1 VITILKNIVNCF
13 SEWLFCVKYI
23 EMKKYLFLFCL
34 FLFVVTASFAQQK
47 KFISYTVK
55 SGETVREIAKKFEVK
70 AKTILRLNPGLNK
83 KPKENTLILIPN
95 VNYNKEE
102 EKFRVESE
110 MVSSQ
115 FHITQPKETLFGIAK
130 QYNVSIDSLKAI
142 NTGLLIDGLKIGT
155 VLKIPNEKKLT
166 PEEVKQN
173 QIDDWAK
180 FFVLHT
186 VIKDDT
192 VYALTRKY
200 NVSEENLIDLN
211 PDLVEGLK
219 LGMILKV
226 KEIIHNDLSKKFGNF
241 MMLDSIVSK
250 DTIDVAMLLPFKFT
264 KNDTLNKEQL
274 FTSRNNLVSIISD
287 FYLGAE
293 IALDSIREQGVKINL
308 NVYDTENNRDTIKN
322 IISSKE
328 FENVD
333 VVFGPVYN
341 KHVNF
346 VAAELKDVPLIFPFY
361 SSKQNTFAKNN
372 IVKTVTNREVLKEN
386 IISYFIQIYN
396 NENILVVG
404 DEKLTSKSE
413 FRQIENMLKEG
424 HDSIIEVAFLE
435 PDNGYISQERF
446 VEKVDTLGVN
456 WVILATN
463 NKVVTADVI
472 NNLKSIP
479 NDAEVRLFAFEKS
492 DNFEKVDNNL
502 LADLNL
508 VYATNGV
515 FIDSLP
521 EVSNFY
527 NQYFKRNNDYPSKY
541 ASKGFDVVYDIVMR
555 MASNDSINLESS
567 FEKGMS
573 QRVRSTFKYEQK
585 AYGGPAYNTA
595 VYLRKYNKDLS
606 IELLHL
612 QPKQEPVPMQKDQ
625 ENIPFIENDSII
637 SNEEKEAA
645 VKIVT
650 KE

>member
-1 VITILKNIVNCF
+1 
-13 SEWLFCVKYI
+13 
-23 EMKKYLFLFCL
+23 MKKHLVLFCL

-83 KPKENTLILIPN
+83 KPKGNTLILIPN

-102 EKFRVESE
+102 EKYRVESE

-130 QYNVSIDSLKAI
+130 QYNVSMDSLKVI
-142 NTGLLIDGLKIGT
+142 NTGLLTDGLKIGT

-226 KEIIHNDLSKKFGNF
+226 KEIVHNDLLKKFGNI

-293 IALDSIREQGVKINL
+293 IALDSIRKQGVKINL
-308 NVYDTENNRDTIKN
+308 NVYDTENNRDTIKD

-346 VAAELKDVPLIFPFY
+346 VAAELKNVPLIFPFY

-372 IVKTVTNREVLKEN
+372 IVKTVTNRDVLKEK
-386 IISYFIQIYN
+386 IISYFTQIYK
-396 NENILVVG
+396 NETILVVG

-424 HDSIIEVAFLE
+424 HDSIIEVAFLQPE
-435 PDNGYISQERF
+435 NGYISQERF

-479 NDAEVRLFAFEKS
+479 NDAEVRLFAFEKL

-508 VYATNGV
+508 VYATTGV
-515 FIDSLP
+515 LNDSLP

-527 NQYFKRNNDYPSKY
+527 TQYFKRNNDYPSKY

-567 FEKGMS
+567 FDKGMS

-625 ENIPFIENDSII
+625 ENIPLIENDSII
-637 SNEEKEAA
+637 SNEEKKAA
-645 VKIVT
+645 VKIVA

>member
-1 VITILKNIVNCF
+1 
-13 SEWLFCVKYI
+13 
-23 EMKKYLFLFCL
+23 
-34 FLFVVTASFAQQK
+34 
-47 KFISYTVK
+47 
-55 SGETVREIAKKFEVK
+55 
-70 AKTILRLNPGLNK
+70 
-83 KPKENTLILIPN
+83 
-95 VNYNKEE
+95 
-102 EKFRVESE
+102 
-110 MVSSQ
+110 
-115 FHITQPKETLFGIAK
+115 
-130 QYNVSIDSLKAI
+130 
-142 NTGLLIDGLKIGT
+142 
-155 VLKIPNEKKLT
+155 
-166 PEEVKQN
+166 
-173 QIDDWAK
+173 
-180 FFVLHT
+180 
-186 VIKDDT
+186 
-192 VYALTRKY
+192 
-200 NVSEENLIDLN
+200 
-211 PDLVEGLK
+211 
-219 LGMILKV
+219 
-226 KEIIHNDLSKKFGNF
+226 
-241 MMLDSIVSK
+241 
-250 DTIDVAMLLPFKFT
+250 
-264 KNDTLNKEQL
+264 
-274 FTSRNNLVSIISD
+274 
-287 FYLGAE
+287 
-293 IALDSIREQGVKINL
+293 
-308 NVYDTENNRDTIKN
+308 
-322 IISSKE
+322 
-328 FENVD
+328 

-424 HDSIIEVAFLE
+424 HDSIIEVAFLQ

-612 QPKQEPVPMQKDQ
+612 QQKQEPVPMQKDQ

-637 SNEEKEAA
+637 SNEEKKAA

>member
-1 VITILKNIVNCF
+1 
-13 SEWLFCVKYI
+13 
-23 EMKKYLFLFCL
+23 MKKHLFLFCL

-293 IALDSIREQGVKINL
+293 IALDSIREQGVQINL

-424 HDSIIEVAFLE
+424 HDSIIEVAFLQ

>member
-1 VITILKNIVNCF
+1 
-13 SEWLFCVKYI
+13 
-23 EMKKYLFLFCL
+23 MKKHLFLFCL

-293 IALDSIREQGVKINL
+293 IALDSIREQGVQINL